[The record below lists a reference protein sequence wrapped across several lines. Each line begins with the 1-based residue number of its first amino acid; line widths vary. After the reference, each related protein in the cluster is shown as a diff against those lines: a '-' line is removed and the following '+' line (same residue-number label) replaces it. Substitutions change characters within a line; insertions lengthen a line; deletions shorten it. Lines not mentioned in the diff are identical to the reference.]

1 MTYHGEHKGY
11 CPRLG
16 IKPNQNDREF
26 VRALSILG
34 TGVREICVRLGE
46 RYNLGKPMSRLN
58 LYNHFREEL
67 VNKRKGRPPLAK
79 TMTKTLQRNIQTEM
93 HRLITE
99 AAERAKAK

>member
-1 MTYHGEHKGY
+1 MYHGEHKGY

-34 TGVREICVRLGE
+34 TPVREICVRLGE

-58 LYNHFREEL
+58 LYHHFREQL
-67 VNKRKGRPPLAK
+67 VNTVKGRRPLPK
-79 TMTKTLQRNIQTEM
+79 TVTKTLQRNIQTEM
-93 HRLITE
+93 FRLLTE